1 MEEIR
6 KTSTVMRYTNS
17 NTDTVARESLSFPH
31 VLLLFCLLIKKLFLA
46 AVFEFVYTALVTKDK
61 NIPVDNE
68 LPCKMNLLYR
78 Y

>member
-1 MEEIR
+1 MIYI
-6 KTSTVMRYTNS
+6 KFQTLHPKVIHTF
-17 NTDTVARESLSFPH
+17 AH
-31 VLLLFCLLIKKLFLA
+31 VLLLFCLLIKKPFLA
-46 AVFEFVYTALVTKDK
+46 AVFEFVYTALSTKDK

>member
-1 MEEIR
+1 M
-6 KTSTVMRYTNS
+6 YLNS
-17 NTDTVARESLSFPH
+17 NTAAENCFTFPH

-46 AVFEFVYTALVTKDK
+46 AVFEFVYTAIVTKDK